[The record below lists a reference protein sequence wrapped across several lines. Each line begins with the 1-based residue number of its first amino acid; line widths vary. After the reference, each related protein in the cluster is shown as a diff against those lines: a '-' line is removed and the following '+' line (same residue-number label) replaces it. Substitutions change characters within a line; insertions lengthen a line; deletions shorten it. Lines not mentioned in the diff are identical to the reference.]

1 MQRLPEYSNKIIKN
15 NAWEDI
21 TKKLSEGWETLK
33 NDEKNSRCKEILAKW
48 KHLRDNFRCEYQAQK
63 DVTSGQGVKKRKKY
77 RYYDELLFLV
87 PHVKDAKTSGN
98 YSIPTNVP
106 EQNTR
111 SPSTFN
117 TENSPAGPSTATCN
131 VTETPKKKKK
141 TTSSF
146 ESEILKAI
154 KNESGMDEDKTFCL
168 SLVQLLKKDA

>member
-1 MQRLPEYSNKIIKN
+1 MWVVDPEVLIIEVEARPFLYAKTLPEYSNKIIKN

-21 TKKLSEGWETLK
+21 TKKLSEDWETLN
-33 NDEKNSRCKEILAKW
+33 NDEKNSR
-48 KHLRDNFRCEYQAQK
+48 F
-63 DVTSGQGVKKRKKY
+63 
-77 RYYDELLFLV
+77 

-106 EQNTR
+106 EQNTG

-117 TENSPAGPSTATCN
+117 TEYSPAGPSIATCN

-168 SLVQLLKKDA
+168 SLVQSLKKMDGVS